1 MSGNTHMKF
10 YLSASSD
17 LFNDRHQRFNTWEW
31 LWEDAPERTQ
41 DRTSEMTA
49 TQALRHVAH
58 DGQTRRVPVGVIGP
72 RDATDRQHTVAEDL
86 GRTLAE
92 LGLTVVCGGHGGV
105 MAAVS
110 KGARGAGGLTV
121 GILPGTDW
129 HEANPDI
136 VLPIATGLS
145 EGRNM
150 VIARSCAA
158 LIAVGGSYGT
168 LSEVAYGKH
177 FSKPVFGLEGAPQVD
192 GVVHLSS
199 VDDLL
204 EPLAMALLNG
214 ELAD

>member
-1 MSGNTHMKF
+1 MKLF
-10 YLSASSD
+10 LSASSD
-17 LFNDRHQRFNTWEW
+17 LLNDRHQRFNAWEW
-31 LWEDAPERTQ
+31 LWEDGPQETR
-41 DRTSEMTA
+41 DRVTEITV
-49 TQALRHVAH
+49 TEALRQVAR
-58 DGQTRRVPVGVIGP
+58 DVETRRVPVGVIGP
-72 RDATDRQHTVAEDL
+72 RDASGRQRSVAEEL

-110 KGARGAGGLTV
+110 KGAREAGGLTV
-121 GILPGTDW
+121 GLLPGADW

-136 VLPIATGLS
+136 MLPIATGLS

-192 GVVHLSS
+192 GVVHLSC

-204 EPLAMALLNG
+204 EPLAMALLNA
-214 ELAD
+214 EPAK

>member
-1 MSGNTHMKF
+1 MKF
-10 YLSASSD
+10 FLSAHSG
-17 LFNDRHQRFNTWEW
+17 LLNDRHQRFNAWEW
-31 LWEDAPERTQ
+31 LWEDAPAETHERM
-41 DRTSEMTA
+41 SEIIA
-49 TQALRHVAH
+49 TQALRHVAR
-58 DGQTRRVPVGVIGP
+58 DAQTRRVPVGVIGP
-72 RDATDRQHTVAEDL
+72 RDATDGQRRVAEDL

-110 KGARGAGGLTV
+110 KGAREAGGLTV
-121 GILPGTDW
+121 GLLPGTDW
-129 HEANPDI
+129 REANPDI

-177 FSKPVFGLEGAPQVD
+177 FSKPVFGLEDAPQVE
-192 GVVHLSS
+192 GVIHLSS

-204 EPLAMALLNG
+204 EPLALALLDA
-214 ELAD
+214 ERAV

>member
-1 MSGNTHMKF
+1 MKF
-10 YLSASSD
+10 YLSANSD
-17 LFNDRHQRFNTWEW
+17 LLNDRRQRFNAWEW
-31 LWEDAPERTQ
+31 QWEDGPDAAH
-41 DRTSEMTA
+41 DRTTEITA
-49 TQALRHVAH
+49 TKALQHVAR
-58 DGQTRRVPVGVIGP
+58 DVQTRRVPVGVIGP
-72 RDATDRQHTVAEDL
+72 RDATDRQRTVAEEL
-86 GRTLAE
+86 GRTLAA

-110 KGARGAGGLTV
+110 KGAREAGGLTV

-177 FSKPVFGLEGAPQVD
+177 FSKPVFGLEDAPQVD
-192 GVVHLSS
+192 GVVHLSC

-204 EPLAMALLNG
+204 QPLATALLDA
-214 ELAD
+214 EPAK